1 MKYSSGMRSYCL
13 ALLIIASCNTARSQ
27 QTTDTLLVHFDY
39 DQAVLTTQATA
50 TLDSF
55 LQLNP
60 LAAITQIY
68 LAGHCDFIGSHHY
81 NDSLSQARVK
91 ATKAYLERKGC
102 SPALFGQEAGLGKR
116 QPLEL
121 AATDAARTMNR
132 RVELVFTKK
141 SPVKATAP
149 REEPVVT
156 VASSR
161 LSDMIKDSSTKVG
174 SKLVLPNMNFEPGR
188 HFLLSG
194 SFGILRELYKVMKDN
209 PTLQIEIHGH
219 VCCMSGGV
227 DGPDVDTGAPDLSV
241 QRAKAIY
248 DYLVSA
254 GISAQRMQYKGF
266 GSSQKLFPEERTPLE
281 ETKNRRVEI
290 KIISK

>member
-1 MKYSSGMRSYCL
+1 MKSHCL
-13 ALLIIASCNTARSQ
+13 ALLMIVCCNAARSQ
-27 QTTDTLLVHFDY
+27 QTAVTLLVHFDFN
-39 DQAVLTTQATA
+39 QATLTTQATA

-55 LQLNP
+55 LQFNP
-60 LAAITQIY
+60 LATITQIS

-81 NDSLSQARVK
+81 NDSLSQERVK
-91 ATKAYLERKGC
+91 VTKAYLESKGC

-121 AATDAARTMNR
+121 AETDAARATNR
-132 RVELVFTKK
+132 RVELVFIKQAEF
-141 SPVKATAP
+141 KATPPPKTEA
-149 REEPVVT
+149 VVRT
-156 VASSR
+156 GPPR
-161 LSDMIKDSSTKVG
+161 LSDIIKDSSTKVG

-194 SFGILRELYKVMKDN
+194 SFGILRELYQAMKDN

-227 DGPDVDTGAPDLSV
+227 DGPDVDTGAPNLSV

-254 GISAQRMQYKGF
+254 GIAAQRMQYMGF